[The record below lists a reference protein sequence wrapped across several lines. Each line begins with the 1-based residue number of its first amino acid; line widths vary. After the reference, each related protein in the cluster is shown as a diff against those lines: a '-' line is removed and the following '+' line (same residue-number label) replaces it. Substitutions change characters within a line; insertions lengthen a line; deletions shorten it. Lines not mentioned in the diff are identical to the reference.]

1 MKIHIDIDKDEAARP
16 FTLRERCGLHI
27 LLIIFRMI
35 YPTRF
40 DHQIDSAL
48 APLAELIERK

>member
-16 FTLRERCGLHI
+16 FTLRERCGLHL